1 MSVCARTPR
10 EDAASSGDV
19 SSELES
25 VPSLQSGAWARLDLP
40 DAAAADLSSEFPSA
54 CSEVVPLTLL
64 DVAAHSTLASTLSTA
79 TTCVANG
86 CFGAPPPR
94 SGPLLVINGETPDED
109 LALAACDGDPRA
121 AMAIWRRYAVQVR
134 SKLLR
139 WIGAHDLDDHVQE
152 VFSRL
157 FEQLPRLRQPS
168 ALRSFLIGITLR
180 VACTELRRRRRWRL
194 RLTATGEL
202 PDLAEHR
209 ADDGTGRQ
217 ALSRFEAILEKLA
230 PRTRRVFVLR
240 YVEKLELVD
249 VAAAMEISLATAK
262 RHLARASTR
271 VFAMAERE
279 PALVDYM
286 REIRPRAASAGDA
299 LS

>member
-1 MSVCARTPR
+1 MMRGMSVRATTPHV
-10 EDAASSGDV
+10 ALASST
-19 SSELES
+19 
-25 VPSLQSGAWARLDLP
+25 ARH
-40 DAAAADLSSEFPSA
+40 
-54 CSEVVPLTLL
+54 TLL
-64 DVAAHSTLASTLSTA
+64 DLSDPRSVAASDGTEPSTEPVPPTLLHAFRAHASRATARPANATGELSSPSSPRLAI
-79 TTCVANG
+79 C
-86 CFGAPPPR
+86 GA
-94 SGPLLVINGETPDED
+94 TPDEE
-109 LALAACDGDPRA
+109 LARAACEGDPRA
-121 AMAIWRRYAVQVR
+121 AIAIWRRYGMQVR

-202 PDLAEHR
+202 PDFAEHG
-209 ADDGTGRQ
+209 ADDGIARE
-217 ALSRFEAILEKLA
+217 ALSRFEAILGRLA
-230 PRTRRVFVLR
+230 PRSRRVFVLR

-249 VAAAMEISLATAK
+249 VAAAMDISLATAK
-262 RHLARASTR
+262 RHLARASLR

-279 PALVDYM
+279 PALEDYLRDM
-286 REIRPRAASAGDA
+286 KPRVAATVANAVS
-299 LS
+299 

>member
-1 MSVCARTPR
+1 MSDSAATPYDIFALPL
-10 EDAASSGDV
+10 EAQDIGNSDATSA
-19 SSELES
+19 
-25 VPSLQSGAWARLDLP
+25 PNRP
-40 DAAAADLSSEFPSA
+40 FPKGPRD
-54 CSEVVPLTLL
+54 VVPFALL
-64 DVAAHSTLASTLSTA
+64 ADDVDRGLPACLSASLLGEGSY
-79 TTCVANG
+79 
-86 CFGAPPPR
+86 PPPPE
-94 SGPLLVINGETPDED
+94 SGTVVVVSADSSDED
-109 LALAACDGDPRA
+109 LVLAGCSGDPRA
-121 AMAIWRRYAVQVR
+121 PIAIWRRYGMQVR

-139 WIGAHDLDDHVQE
+139 WIGPHDLDDHVQE

-202 PDLAEHR
+202 PELVETN

-217 ALSRFEAILEKLA
+217 ALSRFEAILGKLA
-230 PRTRRVFVLR
+230 PKTRRVFVLR

-249 VAAAMEISLATAK
+249 VAAAMDISLATAK
-262 RHLARASTR
+262 RHLARASMR

-279 PALVDYM
+279 PALSDY
-286 REIRPRAASAGDA
+286 
-299 LS
+299 LKN

>member
-10 EDAASSGDV
+10 ELETLSGEPSTDP
-19 SSELES
+19 ES
-25 VPSLQSGAWARLDLP
+25 VPSLQSGSWARLDLSEGAP
-40 DAAAADLSSEFPSA
+40 ESGSSLPSSS
-54 CSEVVPLTLL
+54 SEVVPLALL
-64 DVAAHSTLASTLSTA
+64 EAAVHSPLASTLSA
-79 TTCVANG
+79 AMTCLANG
-86 CFGAPPPR
+86 CFGSPPSR
-94 SGPLLVINGETPDED
+94 SGRLLVINGQTADED
-109 LALAACDGDPRA
+109 LALAACEGDPRA
-121 AMAIWRRYAVQVR
+121 AMTIWRRYAVQVR

-157 FEQLPRLRQPS
+157 FEQLPRLRQAS

-202 PDLAEHR
+202 PDLAEHG
-209 ADDGTGRQ
+209 ADDGTGRE

-230 PRTRRVFVLR
+230 PKTRRVFVLR

-249 VAAAMEISLATAK
+249 VAAAMDISLATAK

-279 PALVDYM
+279 PALVDYV
-286 REIRPRAASAGDA
+286 RDLRPHASVGGGAP
-299 LS
+299 S

>member
-1 MSVCARTPR
+1 MSVCASTPR
-10 EDAASSGDV
+10 EPLASST
-19 SSELES
+19 E
-25 VPSLQSGAWARLDLP
+25 P
-40 DAAAADLSSEFPSA
+40 
-54 CSEVVPLTLL
+54 TLL
-64 DVAAHSTLASTLSTA
+64 DVSDPPPGPCSEYPASSSEGVALALFDAIRNPLAAPQSAGFQPL
-79 TTCVANG
+79 
-86 CFGAPPPR
+86 APPSR
-94 SGPLLVINGETPDED
+94 THLVINGSSSDEE
-109 LALAACDGDPRA
+109 LVVAGCEGDPRA
-121 AMAIWRRYAVQVR
+121 AIAIWRRYGVQVR

-157 FEQLPRLRQPS
+157 FEQLPRLRQHS

-202 PDLAEHR
+202 PDFAEQG

-217 ALSRFEAILEKLA
+217 ALSRFEAILAKLA

-240 YVEKLELVD
+240 HVEKLELVD
-249 VAAAMEISLATAK
+249 VAAAMDISLATAK

-279 PALVDYM
+279 PALVDYV
-286 REIRPRAASAGDA
+286 RELKPQRPADPN
-299 LS
+299 

>member
-1 MSVCARTPR
+1 MSVRASQPRALFEPLAEPTPLDISDSPAERTGEFVAPSDAMLPR
-10 EDAASSGDV
+10 AVLEALRRPQGDRTSSC
-19 SSELES
+19 
-25 VPSLQSGAWARLDLP
+25 PPPSGAQ
-40 DAAAADLSSEFPSA
+40 
-54 CSEVVPLTLL
+54 
-64 DVAAHSTLASTLSTA
+64 LAIHGA
-79 TTCVANG
+79 T
-86 CFGAPPPR
+86 
-94 SGPLLVINGETPDED
+94 SDED

-121 AMAIWRRYAVQVR
+121 AIAIWRRYGVQVR

-139 WIGAHDLDDHVQE
+139 WVGAHDLDDHVQE

-194 RLTATGEL
+194 RLTSTGEL
-202 PDLAEHR
+202 PDLAEQG
-209 ADDGTGRQ
+209 ADDGTGRE
-217 ALSRFEAILEKLA
+217 ALSRFEAILCRLA

-240 YVEKLELVD
+240 YIEKLELVD
-249 VAAAMEISLATAK
+249 VAAAMDISLATAK

-279 PALVDYM
+279 PALAEYV
-286 REIRPRAASAGDA
+286 RELKGRAMSVGANAPS
-299 LS
+299 

>member
-1 MSVCARTPR
+1 VFARAFRDPTPL
-10 EDAASSGDV
+10 AAPSDLATSY
-19 SSELES
+19 SE
-25 VPSLQSGAWARLDLP
+25 PSGARL
-40 DAAAADLSSEFPSA
+40 
-54 CSEVVPLTLL
+54 VVGGDSL
-64 DVAAHSTLASTLSTA
+64 D
-79 TTCVANG
+79 
-86 CFGAPPPR
+86 
-94 SGPLLVINGETPDED
+94 EE
-109 LALAACDGDPRA
+109 LALAACEGNPRA
-121 AMAIWRRYAVQVR
+121 PIVIWRRYGVQVR

-202 PDLAEHR
+202 PDLVER
-209 ADDGTGRQ
+209 GFDDGAARE
-217 ALSRFEAILEKLA
+217 ALSRFEAILGRLA

-249 VAAAMEISLATAK
+249 VAAAMDISLATAK
-262 RHLARASTR
+262 RHLARASMR
-271 VFAMAERE
+271 VFAMVERE

-286 REIRPRAASAGDA
+286 HEASPKVQP
-299 LS
+299 S

>member
-1 MSVCARTPR
+1 MSVPVSGSSVPF
-10 EDAASSGDV
+10 AASVPHSAILNRFKSAPPALSDRRSGIT
-19 SSELES
+19 ES
-25 VPSLQSGAWARLDLP
+25 VRPASLRA
-40 DAAAADLSSEFPSA
+40 
-54 CSEVVPLTLL
+54 
-64 DVAAHSTLASTLSTA
+64 
-79 TTCVANG
+79 
-86 CFGAPPPR
+86 FGAPLQPKSAAGVRESQPH
-94 SGPLLVINGETPDED
+94 SPMAHLPLNGEYPDEE
-109 LALAACDGDPRA
+109 LARAACAGNPRA
-121 AMAIWRRYAVQVR
+121 AIAIWRRYGGQVR

-202 PDLAEHR
+202 PDLVQHGVDQGPARE
-209 ADDGTGRQ
+209 
-217 ALSRFEAILEKLA
+217 ALSRFETILGRLA

-240 YVEKLELVD
+240 HVEKLELVD
-249 VAAAMEISLATAK
+249 VAAAMDISLATAK
-262 RHLARASTR
+262 RHLARASLR

-279 PALVDYM
+279 PALFDYL
-286 REIRPRAASAGDA
+286 RETSAGRHEQPLPSA
-299 LS
+299 VGP

>member
-1 MSVCARTPR
+1 MISN
-10 EDAASSGDV
+10 E
-19 SSELES
+19 
-25 VPSLQSGAWARLDLP
+25 
-40 DAAAADLSSEFPSA
+40 
-54 CSEVVPLTLL
+54 TL
-64 DVAAHSTLASTLSTA
+64 
-79 TTCVANG
+79 
-86 CFGAPPPR
+86 
-94 SGPLLVINGETPDED
+94 DED
-109 LALAACDGDPRA
+109 LARGACAGDSRA
-121 AMAIWRRYAVQVR
+121 AIAIWRRYGMQVR

-202 PDLAEHR
+202 PDLPEHGR
-209 ADDGTGRQ
+209 DDGTARE
-217 ALSRFEAILEKLA
+217 ALSRFQDILGRLA

-249 VAAAMEISLATAK
+249 VAAAMDISLATAK
-262 RHLARASTR
+262 RHLSRASMR

-286 REIRPRAASAGDA
+286 RDMKPRGISAAISAAS
-299 LS
+299 

>member
-1 MSVCARTPR
+1 MSDSAATPYDIFALPAPAQDVDDS
-10 EDAASSGDV
+10 DASAPNPGF
-19 SSELES
+19 
-25 VPSLQSGAWARLDLP
+25 
-40 DAAAADLSSEFPSA
+40 AAARRE
-54 CSEVVPLTLL
+54 
-64 DVAAHSTLASTLSTA
+64 LASFGLLSNG
-79 TTCVANG
+79 ANG
-86 CFGAPPPR
+86 QLPLCVSENLLGDSSFPAPPE
-94 SGPLLVINGETPDED
+94 SGTFAVNADSSDEELV
-109 LALAACDGDPRA
+109 LAACQGDPRSPI
-121 AMAIWRRYAVQVR
+121 AIWRRYGMQVR

-139 WIGAHDLDDHVQE
+139 WIGPHDLDDHVQE

-202 PDLAEHR
+202 PELVEQT

-230 PRTRRVFVLR
+230 PNTRRVFVLR

-249 VAAAMEISLATAK
+249 VAAAMDISLATAK
-262 RHLARASTR
+262 RHLARASMR
-271 VFAMAERE
+271 VFAMVERE
-279 PALVDYM
+279 PALSDY
-286 REIRPRAASAGDA
+286 
-299 LS
+299 LKN

>member
-1 MSVCARTPR
+1 MSVPVPSSTVSSAASTPRSALLNRFKSARTPSTESPR
-10 EDAASSGDV
+10 TAATETVRPVLVRALHLARPSDV
-19 SSELES
+19 CSTY
-25 VPSLQSGAWARLDLP
+25 VA
-40 DAAAADLSSEFPSA
+40 PSA
-54 CSEVVPLTLL
+54 TRLVVGGDSL
-64 DVAAHSTLASTLSTA
+64 DEELA
-79 TTCVANG
+79 
-86 CFGAPPPR
+86 R
-94 SGPLLVINGETPDED
+94 
-109 LALAACDGDPRA
+109 AACEGNPRA
-121 AMAIWRRYAVQVR
+121 AIVIWRRYGVQVR

-202 PDLAEHR
+202 PDLAER
-209 ADDGTGRQ
+209 GVDDGTARE
-217 ALSRFEAILEKLA
+217 ALTRFEAILGRLA

-249 VAAAMEISLATAK
+249 VAAAMDISLATAK
-262 RHLARASTR
+262 RHLSRASMR
-271 VFAMAERE
+271 VFAMVERE

-286 REIRPRAASAGDA
+286 HEMSGKAPPS
-299 LS
+299 

>member
-1 MSVCARTPR
+1 VPHSALLNRFKSGP
-10 EDAASSGDV
+10 AALSDRRSGV
-19 SSELES
+19 TET
-25 VPSLQSGAWARLDLP
+25 VRPASLRA
-40 DAAAADLSSEFPSA
+40 
-54 CSEVVPLTLL
+54 
-64 DVAAHSTLASTLSTA
+64 
-79 TTCVANG
+79 
-86 CFGAPPPR
+86 FGAPLQAKSATGVR
-94 SGPLLVINGETPDED
+94 ESQPLSSTTHLAPNGENLDEE
-109 LALAACDGDPRA
+109 LARAACAGNPRA
-121 AMAIWRRYAVQVR
+121 AIAIWRRYGVQVR

-202 PDLAEHR
+202 PDIVEHGF
-209 ADDGTGRQ
+209 DGGPARE
-217 ALSRFEAILEKLA
+217 ALSRFETILGRLA

-240 YVEKLELVD
+240 HVEKLELVD
-249 VAAAMEISLATAK
+249 VAAAMDISLATAK
-262 RHLARASTR
+262 RHLARASLR

-279 PALVDYM
+279 PALVDYLRDM
-286 REIRPRAASAGDA
+286 KLPAVRMASA
-299 LS
+299 